1 MSLKDELDRIRAEA
15 SANAKIIAA
24 YEALVAQLGQAQT
37 ASRALKVGDS
47 MPSFMLPNVG
57 GRLVFSD
64 ELLAKGP
71 VVVNF
76 FRGDWCPYCTRTLV
90 ALEAALPRIAAA
102 GGQLVA
108 LTPDTG
114 RYFTTTR
121 RAHRLSYEILSD
133 VDGAVGMQFGV
144 LFRVPELTR
153 EMLAGLGTDL
163 AERHG
168 NDGWLIPIPASYVV
182 DRDGVIRYAFV
193 DVDFTRRAAPDDIV
207 AVLESLK
214 G

>member
-15 SANAKIIAA
+15 SANAKTMAA
-24 YEALVAQLGQAQT
+24 YEALVAQLGRAQT
-37 ASRALKVGDS
+37 ASSALKVGDA
-47 MPSFMLPNVG
+47 MPGFMLPNAE

-76 FRGDWCPYCTRTLV
+76 FRGDWCPYCTRTLM

-114 RYFTTTR
+114 RHFAATR

-153 EMLAGLGTDL
+153 EMLAGFGTDL
-163 AERHG
+163 ADRHG
-168 NDGWLIPIPASYVV
+168 NDGWFIPVPASYVV
-182 DRDGVIRYAFV
+182 DRGGIIRYAFV
-193 DVDFTRRAAPDDIV
+193 DVDFTRRAEPDDIV

>member
-15 SANAKIIAA
+15 AAHAKIKAA
-24 YEALVAQLGQAQT
+24 YEAPVAQLGRAET
-37 ASRALKVGDS
+37 ASRALKVDDA
-47 MPSFMLPNVG
+47 MPGFMLPNAE

-64 ELLAKGP
+64 ELLARGP
-71 VVVNF
+71 LVVNF
-76 FRGDWCPYCTRTLV
+76 FRGDWCPYCTRMLM
-90 ALEAALPRIAAA
+90 ALESALPRIAGA

-114 RYFTTTR
+114 RYFTATK

-153 EMLAGLGTDL
+153 EMLAGFGTDL

-168 NDGWLIPIPASYVV
+168 NDGWFVPIPATYVI
-182 DRDGVIRYAFV
+182 DRGGVIRYAFV
-193 DVDFTRRAAPDDIV
+193 DVDFTRRAEPDDIV
-207 AVLESLK
+207 AMLERLNR
-214 G
+214 

>member
-15 SANAKIIAA
+15 SANAKTMAA
-24 YEALVAQLGQAQT
+24 YEALVAQLGRAQT
-37 ASRALKVGDS
+37 ASSALKVGDA
-47 MPSFMLPNVG
+47 MPGFMLPNAE

-76 FRGDWCPYCTRTLV
+76 FRGDWCPYCTRTLM

-114 RYFTTTR
+114 RHFAATR

-153 EMLAGLGTDL
+153 EMLAGFGTDL

-168 NDGWLIPIPASYVV
+168 NDGWFIPVPASYVV
-182 DRDGVIRYAFV
+182 DRGGIILYAFV
-193 DVDFTRRAAPDDIV
+193 DVDFTRRAEPDDIV

>member
-15 SANAKIIAA
+15 SANAKTMAA
-24 YEALVAQLGQAQT
+24 YEALVAQLGRAQT
-37 ASRALKVGDS
+37 ASSALKVGDA
-47 MPSFMLPNVG
+47 MPGFMLPNAE

-76 FRGDWCPYCTRTLV
+76 FRGDWCPYCTRTLM

-102 GGQLVA
+102 DGQLVA

-114 RYFTTTR
+114 RHFAATR

-153 EMLAGLGTDL
+153 EMLAGFGTDL

-168 NDGWLIPIPASYVV
+168 NDGWFIPVPASYVV
-182 DRDGVIRYAFV
+182 DRGSIIRYAFV
-193 DVDFTRRAAPDDIV
+193 DVDFTHRAEPDDIV

>member
-15 SANAKIIAA
+15 SANAKTMAA
-24 YEALVAQLGQAQT
+24 YEALVAQLGRAQT
-37 ASRALKVGDS
+37 ASSALKVGDA
-47 MPSFMLPNVG
+47 MPGFMLPNAE

-76 FRGDWCPYCTRTLV
+76 FRGDWCPYCTRTLM

-114 RYFTTTR
+114 RHFAATR

-153 EMLAGLGTDL
+153 EMLAGFGTDL

-168 NDGWLIPIPASYVV
+168 NDGWFIPVPASYVV
-182 DRDGVIRYAFV
+182 DRGGIIRYAFV
-193 DVDFTRRAAPDDIV
+193 DVDFTRRAEPDDIV

>member
-24 YEALVAQLGQAQT
+24 YEALVAQLGRAQT
-37 ASRALKVGDS
+37 ASRALKVGDA
-47 MPSFMLPNVG
+47 MPSFMLPNIG
-57 GRLVFSD
+57 GRLVLSD

-76 FRGDWCPYCTRTLV
+76 FRGDWCPYCTRTLM
-90 ALEAALPRIAAA
+90 ALETALPRIAAA

-114 RYFTTTR
+114 RHFTTTR

-153 EMLAGLGTDL
+153 EMLSDFGTDL

-168 NDGWLIPIPASYVV
+168 NDNWFIPIPASYVV
-182 DRDGVIRYAFV
+182 DRGGIIRYAFV
-193 DVDFTRRAAPDDIV
+193 DVDFTRRAEPDDIV

>member
-15 SANAKIIAA
+15 AAHARIKAA
-24 YEALVAQLGQAQT
+24 YEALVAQLDRAET
-37 ASRALKVGDS
+37 ASRALKVGDV
-47 MPSFMLPNVG
+47 MPGFMLPNAE

-71 VVVNF
+71 LVVNF

-90 ALEAALPRIAAA
+90 ALESALPRIAAA

-114 RYFTTTR
+114 RHLAATK
-121 RAHRLSYEILSD
+121 RAHRLSYQILSD

-153 EMLAGLGTDL
+153 EMLAGFGTDL

-168 NDGWLIPIPASYVV
+168 NDGWFIPIPATYVV
-182 DRDGVIRYAFV
+182 DRCGIIRYAFV
-193 DVDFTRRAAPDDIV
+193 DIDFTRRAEPDDVV
-207 AVLESLK
+207 AVLEALRR
-214 G
+214 

>member
-15 SANAKIIAA
+15 AAHAKIKAA
-24 YEALVAQLGQAQT
+24 YEALVAQLDRAET
-37 ASRALKVGDS
+37 ASRALKVGDT
-47 MPSFMLPNVG
+47 MPGFMLPNAE

-64 ELLAKGP
+64 ELLAPGAL
-71 VVVNF
+71 VVNF
-76 FRGDWCPYCTRTLV
+76 FRGDWCPYCTRTLQ
-90 ALEAALPRIAAA
+90 ALEAALPRITAA

-114 RYFTTTR
+114 RHLAATK
-121 RAHRLSYEILSD
+121 RAHRLSYQILSD

-153 EMLAGLGTDL
+153 EMLAGFGTDL

-168 NDGWLIPIPASYVV
+168 NDGWFIPIPATYVV
-182 DRDGVIRYAFV
+182 DRDGIIRYAFV
-193 DVDFTRRAAPDDIV
+193 DIDFTRRAEPDDVV
-207 AVLESLK
+207 AVLEALRR
-214 G
+214 